1 MQCREFDINAAAG
14 VRLLADIS
22 LGGQLFSK
30 GHALTPEDIIV
41 FKMFGIRRISGAL
54 MEDSDI
60 DASTAAGIVAAKLC
74 GGNTAFKIESGGR
87 CRIVALTDGV
97 LMVSGERLSKFNRLH
112 QDLVLNA
119 LEPYSL
125 VEPNQ
130 IIAELEIR
138 MPVIPQEEI
147 DEVVFKLSGNSALLE
162 VSAVEPRRAALIY
175 ARLTDDAA
183 ETEHFTASVKNL
195 LAAVAGL
202 GLEFDAEYNAAYT
215 VDSVADEIEKSV
227 RAGHEVSFVLPP
239 LPSSGMQDVVPAAL
253 GQIVDEVACCRLPVL
268 GASDF
273 LAAQKRGAKIVCLPH
288 NYGNIPSP
296 LLNETVRQV
305 IFTEKLQAQDFKYLQ
320 VPALAGKA
328 LLPEE
333 EQRALIMP
341 KNYGAS
347 GRKANIAAV
356 VLAAGQGRRA
366 GRNKLMADIG
376 DNRPLFMNAV
386 DAAIR
391 SDASPV
397 FVITG
402 YHDDEMQPF
411 LDEVDVN
418 VVYNP
423 AYYAGVRTSIELG
436 LKSVPNFCAGAM
448 IIPADMP
455 NLTAADLNKL
465 IAKFKLGLEK
475 QVVMFSCHG
484 VKSNPV
490 IWSQALFD
498 KADIVPEN
506 AQQRP
511 VFMEHSDYT
520 VLVDIKDQNK
530 LLDVTFAAD
539 VAAVAAEERKENK

>member
-1 MQCREFDINAAAG
+1 MQCLEFDINAAAG
-14 VRLLADIS
+14 VRLLADIN

-41 FKMFGIRRISGAL
+41 FKMFGIRRISGVL

-74 GGNTAFKIESGGR
+74 GGNSAFKIESGGR
-87 CRIVALTDGV
+87 CRIVSLTAGV
-97 LMVSGERLSKFNRLH
+97 LMTSGERLSKFNRLH
-112 QDLVLNA
+112 QDLVLNT
-119 LEPYSL
+119 LEPYSV

-130 IIAELEIR
+130 VIAELEVR
-138 MPVIPQEEI
+138 MPVVSQEEI

-162 VSAVEPRRAALIY
+162 VTGTRPRRAALIY
-175 ARLTDDAA
+175 ARLTDDPA
-183 ETEHFTASVKNL
+183 ETEHFTASVKSL
-195 LAAVAGL
+195 LAVAAGL

-227 RAGHEVSFVLPP
+227 RAGHEVSFVLTP
-239 LPSSGMQDVVPAAL
+239 LPSAGMKDVVPAAL
-253 GQIVDEVACCRLPVL
+253 SQIVDEVACCRLPVL

-273 LAAQKRGAKIVCLPH
+273 LAAQKRGAKIICLPH
-288 NYGNIPSP
+288 NYGNISSP
-296 LLNETVRQV
+296 LLNETIRQA
-305 IFTEKLQAQDFKYLQ
+305 IFTEKLRAEEFKRLQ
-320 VPALAGKA
+320 VPVLPQTA

-333 EQRALIMP
+333 ERRALVMP
-341 KNYGAS
+341 KNYGAP

-386 DAAIR
+386 NAAIR

-397 FVITG
+397 FVVTG
-402 YHDDEMQPF
+402 YHDDEMQAF

-436 LKSVPNFCAGAM
+436 LKSVPNFCSGAM
-448 IIPADMP
+448 LIPADMP

-465 IAKFKLGLEK
+465 IAKFKPESEK
-475 QVVMFSCHG
+475 QVVMFSCRG
-484 VKSNPV
+484 VRSNPV
-490 IWSQALFD
+490 IWSRALFD

-520 VLVDIKDQNK
+520 TLVEIKDRNK

-539 VAAVAAEERKENK
+539 IDRVVKS